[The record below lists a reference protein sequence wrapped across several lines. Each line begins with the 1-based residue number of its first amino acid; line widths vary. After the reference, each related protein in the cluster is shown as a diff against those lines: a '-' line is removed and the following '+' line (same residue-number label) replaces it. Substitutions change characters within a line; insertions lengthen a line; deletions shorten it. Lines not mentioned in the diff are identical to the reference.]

1 MDCYN
6 INRENIFM
14 HINTYKYI
22 LSHTYIDAYKYM
34 VNEDANWLGCG
45 GRRSEHYR
53 RCWEG
58 IVETLAL
65 TVIVTPKVSQ
75 VARLCTTATGVARPL
90 RNQKFE
96 SYRIN
101 CSDNSQFLSCL
112 FVFIATQKSL

>member
-1 MDCYN
+1 
-6 INRENIFM
+6 M

-65 TVIVTPKVSQ
+65 TVIVTRASPHD
-75 VARLCTTATGVARPL
+75 VAGVRPAAYTTASALFSIFPL
-90 RNQKFE
+90 IFLLITLSSLALIITD
-96 SYRIN
+96 SY
-101 CSDNSQFLSCL
+101 QQAALA
-112 FVFIATQKSL
+112 V